1 MRVQVRVEDVEDKG
15 DVAAHLDA
23 PQATAAALLGREAR
37 QRERDA
43 RARRRLSTAEEQQVL
58 VQSAEQ
64 ATDARLRPSRK
75 RSGCRG
81 RPTVASGASA
91 ASTEHGGEEAQ
102 HDRWTWNA
110 KKSV

>member
-1 MRVQVRVEDVEDKG
+1 MRCCFTQVRVQVRVEDVEDKG

-64 ATDARLRPSRK
+64 ASDALLPAAEPRAQWLSLPPDGRQR
-75 RSGCRG
+75 RERRFDRARRRG
-81 RPTVASGASA
+81 GAA
-91 ASTEHGGEEAQ
+91 
-102 HDRWTWNA
+102 
-110 KKSV
+110 